1 MTVKSGCKLKVIWRL
16 SSLKSISNVIFFQG
30 IFLFFALYH
39 GYACS
44 VEADQFKAEVKRL
57 EVLKDSNLTSAIEQL
72 LEFQPLLNELSI
84 KDKLV
89 YFQLLSEMY
98 VDQSQYTEGKRIA
111 NQGLQLAKQL
121 ASPSI
126 KITQLLYTRG
136 FAVESLGDITS
147 ATEDYKKG
155 LEVAESLHNKVY
167 IAYGLINLGAV
178 YYLTDD
184 FQRSLVILNDA
195 FNIAAQTSDEE
206 LKGSVNSELGI
217 LYSYLKQDEQSSRYY
232 QNSYNH
238 FKKAGKLLFAH
249 NSLHNIAIHHHANG
263 RYQQAIRVFQTII
276 DESKTVHDN
285 QLMYGVYSGMAWAH
299 VDKEDS
305 NPDVGYEYLLKA
317 QKYLD
322 FTEQHGVVLQFYMNQ
337 AFILFELKRYDE
349 TLASIAKA
357 EEIFLSEENLTT
369 LQSKNYVSL
378 LNLRANTFFEQKAF
392 KKAYELK
399 SSVMLQIEAEDEKE
413 DTLSIEKVR
422 LNLESEQADLRNKM
436 LQSQKSLNEATLS
449 EVKLANEEQNIYL
462 MISAL
467 VALAFAWLLVK
478 LLQSQK
484 KLKVATSI
492 DPLTGTANRRSLMY
506 KGNRVFSLALNKKV
520 AFSVLMIDIDK
531 FKNINDQLGHSVGD
545 QVLVQIA
552 ELGLTMMRKTDIFG
566 RFGGEEFIVFLPKTS
581 LHQAIDIA
589 NRLRRSIDEK
599 VWQIVG
605 LDLVTISVGVAAMQ
619 EGASTDLASLIKKAD
634 EQLYCA
640 KAQGRNRVCG

>member
-1 MTVKSGCKLKVIWRL
+1 M
-16 SSLKSISNVIFFQG
+16 SSLKSISNVFFLHG

-39 GYACS
+39 GFAYS
-44 VEADQFKAEVKRL
+44 VETDQFKAEVKRL

-72 LEFQPLLNELSI
+72 LKFQPLLNELSI

-136 FAVESLGDITS
+136 FAVESLGDIAS

-155 LEVAESLHNKVY
+155 LEVAESLHNKAY

-184 FQRSLVILNDA
+184 YQRSLVILNDA

-206 LKGSVNSELGI
+206 LKGSVTSELGI
-217 LYSYLKQDEQSSRYY
+217 LYSYLKQDEQSTRYY
-232 QNSYNH
+232 LDSYNH

-322 FTEQHGVVLQFYMNQ
+322 FTEQHGAVLQFYMNQ

-369 LQSKNYVSL
+369 IQSKNYVSL
-378 LNLRANTFFEQKAF
+378 LNLRANTFFEQKTF

-436 LQSQKSLNEATLS
+436 LQSQKSLNEAALS

-462 MISAL
+462 MVSAL

-492 DPLTGTANRRSLMY
+492 DPLTGTANRRSLMH
-506 KGNRVFSLALNKKV
+506 KGNKVFSLALNKKI

-531 FKNINDQLGHSVGD
+531 FKRINDQLGHSVGD
-545 QVLVQIA
+545 QVLIQIA

-619 EGASTDLASLIKKAD
+619 EGTSTDLASLIKKAD